1 MGDAGNLTSVNPNI
15 IESVEVLKDASA
27 TAIYGSRG
35 ANGVIMITTK
45 NGQKDH
51 RNVWFSG
58 KVGVGVFSDR
68 LDYWRDPVQ
77 MARLE
82 NEAYEN
88 GGAEGPYTG
97 KIWSDGTYYPSIA
110 EIESGAWPF
119 RTKWADH
126 VFRTSVTQDYSVGI
140 EGSGEK
146 NRYYVSLGYYDGE
159 GMQYKDDFE
168 KYTVDMSYDHQ
179 VARNINLKTK
189 AGFVRGFRTYNNGT
203 SYGRNPLWPVYNGI
217 RALQANLFAVLR
229 DILFV
234 YGQIHN
240 TVRFPNLNLDNSVHI
255 TNLVFSILRNARALH
270 VGEAPNM
277 VVCWGGHSI
286 NENEYLY
293 ARRVGNQLG
302 LRELNICTG
311 CGPGA
316 MEAPMKGAAVGHAQQ
331 RYKDSRFIGMTEPS
345 IIAAEPPNPLV
356 NELIIM
362 PDIEKRLEA
371 FVRIAHG
378 IIIFPGGVGTAEELL
393 YLLGIL
399 MNPANKDQVLPLIL
413 TGPKESADYFRVL
426 DEFVVH
432 TLGEN
437 ARRHYR
443 IIIDD
448 AAEVARQ
455 MKKSMPL
462 VKENR
467 RDTGDAYSFNW
478 SMRIAPDLQMPFEP
492 SHENMANLKLYP
504 DQPVEV
510 LAADLRRAFSGIVA
524 GNVKEVGIRA
534 IEEFGPYK
542 INGDKE
548 IMRRMDDLLQG
559 FVAQHRMKL
568 PGSAYIPCYEI
579 CT

>member
-1 MGDAGNLTSVNPNI
+1 MKG
-15 IESVEVLKDASA
+15 
-27 TAIYGSRG
+27 
-35 ANGVIMITTK
+35 
-45 NGQKDH
+45 
-51 RNVWFSG
+51 
-58 KVGVGVFSDR
+58 
-68 LDYWRDPVQ
+68 
-77 MARLE
+77 
-82 NEAYEN
+82 
-88 GGAEGPYTG
+88 
-97 KIWSDGTYYPSIA
+97 
-110 EIESGAWPF
+110 
-119 RTKWADH
+119 
-126 VFRTSVTQDYSVGI
+126 
-140 EGSGEK
+140 
-146 NRYYVSLGYYDGE
+146 
-159 GMQYKDDFE
+159 
-168 KYTVDMSYDHQ
+168 
-179 VARNINLKTK
+179 
-189 AGFVRGFRTYNNGT
+189 
-203 SYGRNPLWPVYNGI
+203 
-217 RALQANLFAVLR
+217 
-229 DILFV
+229 
-234 YGQIHN
+234 
-240 TVRFPNLNLDNSVHI
+240 
-255 TNLVFSILRNARALH
+255 
-270 VGEAPNM
+270 
-277 VVCWGGHSI
+277 
-286 NENEYLY
+286 
-293 ARRVGNQLG
+293 
-302 LRELNICTG
+302 
-311 CGPGA
+311 
-316 MEAPMKGAAVGHAQQ
+316 PMKGATIGHAKQ
-331 RYKDSRFIGMTEPS
+331 RIYTGQYLGITEPG
-345 IIAAEPPNPLV
+345 IIGSESPNPIVNNLV
-356 NELIIM
+356 IM